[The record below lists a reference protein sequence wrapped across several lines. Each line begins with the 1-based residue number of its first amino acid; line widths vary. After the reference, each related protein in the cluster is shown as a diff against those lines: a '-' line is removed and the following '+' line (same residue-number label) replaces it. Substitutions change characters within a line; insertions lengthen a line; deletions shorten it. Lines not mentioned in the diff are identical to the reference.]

1 MKNYLQKIVNNKRTY
16 LLWVLVALL
25 SLGQLQRVELSYH
38 SSVIAFYLHDVFII
52 TWIIHFIFTQF
63 KFFTKIKFT
72 LNLELTFILITL
84 VSLIFNLV
92 VLFDLIQVLYVIR
105 LSAYLLFAISLIHLQ
120 KEKQIDRTIL
130 RFQFF
135 CVGIFVLLL
144 GFLQYTFIADTR
156 FLAIFGWD
164 DHYARMISTYFD
176 PGFTGM
182 SLVISLLLGL
192 SLPLRASKTFIH
204 TLTVS
209 LFSLGV
215 ILTFSR
221 ASYLALIVCLTLC
234 LLTNQVEQLKS
245 FKPWLVGGVFAS
257 LLFFTVIL
265 VPKPF
270 GEGVNLLRTS
280 TIFARTSAISQ
291 QLNQTTLSTFLIG
304 NGPFS
309 QHSSIATNEEK
320 KLLPSHS
327 RVPDSLFIMVFS
339 SVGIV
344 GLGVFLALLRK
355 WLTYLYIHDRYL
367 FAALCGLV
375 VHAQFSNSLL
385 QPFVL
390 LLFLGGV
397 ATIQKITT

>member
-1 MKNYLQKIVNNKRTY
+1 MKNYIQKIINNRKTY

-38 SSVIAFYLHDVFII
+38 TALIAFYLHDVFIF
-52 TWIIHFIFTQF
+52 TWVTYFVFTHL
-63 KFFTKIKFT
+63 KFFTKIKLQ
-72 LNLELTFILITL
+72 LNLEIAFASIVLASLIYNSIFSFDIVQL
-84 VSLIFNLV
+84 LYLVRLCFYLVFAVSLI
-92 VLFDLIQVLYVIR
+92 Q
-105 LSAYLLFAISLIHLQ
+105 LQ
-120 KEKQIDRTIL
+120 KEKKLDTTIL

-135 CVGIFVLLL
+135 CIGIFVLLL
-144 GFLQYTFIADTR
+144 GFLQYTFVADTR

-176 PGFTGM
+176 PGFTGI
-182 SLVISLLLGL
+182 SLVITLLFGL
-192 SLPLRASKTFIH
+192 SLPIMKSHPFVRLAAIF
-204 TLTVS
+204 

-221 ASYLALIVCLTLC
+221 ASYIALLVSLAIY
-234 LLTNQVEQLKS
+234 LLRNQIGQLKS
-245 FKPWLVGGVFAS
+245 WLMVGVLT
-257 LLFFTVIL
+257 LLLLITVVL

-280 TIFARTSAISQ
+280 TIIARSKAITQ
-291 QLNQTTLSTFLIG
+291 QLNKTTPTTFFIG

-309 QHSSIATNEEK
+309 AHSSIATNEEK

-327 RVPDSLFIMVFS
+327 RVPDSLFIMIYS
-339 SVGIV
+339 SVGIL
-344 GLGVFLALLRK
+344 GLCLFLSLLIK
-355 WLTYLYIHDRYL
+355 WLKYLYRNDTFM
-367 FAALCGLV
+367 FAVLCGLLI
-375 VHAQFSNSLL
+375 HAQFNNSLL

-397 ATIQKITT
+397 ATIRKITA